1 MDNSTYEVRLANW
14 QSIVERYSA
23 RPEGQTV
30 KQWLEING
38 IKEKQYY
45 YWQRKVR
52 RAAVSRMNDTQL
64 SVLRQKKS
72 EVSLAEIRFEAE
84 TDTAPNRAFIP
95 AAVIRTER
103 ATIEISAF
111 APPALTA
118 RILKAVSHAV

>member
-1 MDNSTYEVRLANW
+1 MDNSTSEVHLANW
-14 QSIVERYSA
+14 QSIVEQCAS

-52 RAAVSRMNDTQL
+52 RAAADAMNAQL
-64 SVLRQKKS
+64 PAIRQKS
-72 EVSLAEIRFEAE
+72 EVALAEIRFENE
-84 TDTAPNRAFIP
+84 NDPLQKRQAFIP

-103 ATIEISAF
+103 ATIEISAS

>member
-14 QSIVERYSA
+14 QSIVERCSS
-23 RPEGQTV
+23 RPEGQTI

-52 RAAVSRMNDTQL
+52 RAAVDTMHPQL
-64 SVLRQKKS
+64 PVLRHKS
-72 EVSLAEIRFEAE
+72 EVSLAEIHFEAE
-84 TDTAPNRAFIP
+84 TDTAPNQGFIP

>member
-1 MDNSTYEVRLANW
+1 MDTSTHEVRLANW
-14 QSIVERYSA
+14 KSIVEQCAA

-30 KQWLEING
+30 KQWLVING
-38 IKEKQYY
+38 INEKQYY

-52 RAAVSRMNDTQL
+52 RAAVGQIANTQL
-64 SVLRQKKS
+64 PVLRQRS
-72 EVSLAEIRFEAE
+72 EVALAEIRFETE
-84 TDTAPNRAFIP
+84 SESLPKQSFIP

-111 APPALTA
+111 ASPALTS

>member
-1 MDNSTYEVRLANW
+1 MDTSTHEVRLANW
-14 QSIVERYSA
+14 KSIVEQCAA

-30 KQWLEING
+30 KQWLGING
-38 IKEKQYY
+38 INEKQYY

-52 RAAVSRMNDTQL
+52 RAAVSRMNDAQL
-64 SVLRQKKS
+64 PVLRQKS

-84 TDTAPNRAFIP
+84 TDTAPNQAFIP
-95 AAVIRTER
+95 AAVIRTEP

-111 APPALTA
+111 APPALNA